1 MQKVDGIFILDEVN
15 SENVKERFQGFEG
28 LIIYTNGSPNTV
40 VVKESYYDNQEYKL
54 TKILDTASVFEG
66 LGTDRV
72 QDVKNWVDMCIKE
85 NKKVFEGRIPE
96 VAISAKAAKIIG
108 IIWAFRLKKTKKSDR
123 IVKENFIAILSLFW
137 IKI

>member
-1 MQKVDGIFILDEVN
+1 MRRKQGIIILQEKDSKDVR
-15 SENVKERFQGFEG
+15 ERFQGFEG

-108 IIWAFRLKKTKKSDR
+108 II
-123 IVKENFIAILSLFW
+123 
-137 IKI
+137 